1 MATVSKLYRFPVKG
15 LTPAPAEQVS
25 LRADGAIEGDR
36 VLGFLLAD
44 AGEEQRPGWWPKA
57 SFLTMMNTPGLARV
71 SATYDAATSLLSLRH
86 DGAEFASGDVR
97 VDADRTRLASA
108 LGTLAATF
116 EENPLAG
123 HPERMP
129 LQLVGDGHTPRFHDR
144 TAHNVTLVGAAS
156 MAALEQRVGAE
167 IDERRFRMNVTID
180 GLDAWE
186 DLSWIGRAVR
196 IGDVEFDVTGPI
208 VRCLAT
214 HANPETGERDQDVM
228 QTLTREFD
236 QERPTMGVLAVP
248 RSAGNIALGNEVVLI

>member
-1 MATVSKLYRFPVKG
+1 MATVSRLYRFPVKG
-15 LTPAPAEQVS
+15 LTPAPVERVS

-44 AGEEQRPGWWPKA
+44 AGEEQRAGWWPKA
-57 SFLTMMNTPGLARV
+57 SFLTMQNTPGLALVR
-71 SATYDAATSLLSLRH
+71 AGYDEETGVLSLQY
-86 DGAEFASGDVR
+86 DGSEFASGDVR
-97 VDADRTRLASA
+97 VDAARLRLAEA
-108 LGTLAATF
+108 IGELASGF

-129 LQLVGDGHTPRFHDR
+129 LKLVGDGSTPRFHDR
-144 TAHNVTLVGAAS
+144 TAHNVTLVGSAS
-156 MAALEQRVGAE
+156 IAALEARIGGDV
-167 IDERRFRMNVTID
+167 DERRFRMNVTID

-186 DLSWIGRAVR
+186 DLSWIGGGVR
-196 IGDVEFDVTGPI
+196 IGGVEFDVTGPI

-248 RSAGNIALGNEVVLI
+248 RTAGAIAVGDDVAAI